1 MCLGWTAVRSVAH
14 RRLECSTERT
24 QGVRCRYHVPDHPAD
39 PAARQ
44 RGGVVTAT
52 RPRPLCWSTI
62 AGLSVVHLGGV
73 AGIVWLIVHPS
84 LHTIGAAAVAYL
96 LSGLAITAG
105 YHRLFAHR
113 TYRASAPVR
122 WFFLVSGAATFQ
134 NSALSWSADHRAHH
148 AHTDTSA
155 DPHSIT
161 RGAWYAHVSW
171 LFRRREASADV
182 TRLHDLWPVRSIR
195 LQHRWYPLLAITT
208 GLVVPALLGLI
219 WHDPIGGLL
228 VVGFLRAAVLLQAT
242 FCINSLAHLLGRRT
256 FDEGASARNS
266 TVTALVTFGEGY
278 HSYHHRFPFDFRNGV
293 RWWHYDPSKWLI
305 VCLERVR
312 LTSRLRRAAPASI
325 DAAARNGG
333 RELAIATRRTIPGV
347 ST

>member
-1 MCLGWTAVRSVAH
+1 MPTTPTPTPAVHS
-14 RRLECSTERT
+14 
-24 QGVRCRYHVPDHPAD
+24 
-39 PAARQ
+39 
-44 RGGVVTAT
+44 
-52 RPRPLCWSTI
+52 
-62 AGLSVVHLGGV
+62 
-73 AGIVWLIVHPS
+73 
-84 LHTIGAAAVAYL
+84 
-96 LSGLAITAG
+96 
-105 YHRLFAHR
+105 
-113 TYRASAPVR
+113 
-122 WFFLVSGAATFQ
+122 
-134 NSALSWSADHRAHH
+134 
-148 AHTDTSA
+148 
-155 DPHSIT
+155 HSIT

-182 TRLHDLWPVRSIR
+182 TRLNDLWPVRSIR

-242 FCINSLAHLLGRRT
+242 FCIDSLAHLLGRRT

-325 DAAARNGG
+325 DAAARYGG
-333 RELAIATRRTIPGV
+333 REPAIATRRTICRSFNMTVSKRAAAKRPATDWKSPGSPHELGTAEQLAHASSPNV
-347 ST
+347 PTCSLR

>member
-1 MCLGWTAVRSVAH
+1 
-14 RRLECSTERT
+14 
-24 QGVRCRYHVPDHPAD
+24 
-39 PAARQ
+39 
-44 RGGVVTAT
+44 
-52 RPRPLCWSTI
+52 
-62 AGLSVVHLGGV
+62 
-73 AGIVWLIVHPS
+73 VWLVVHPS

-148 AHTDTSA
+148 AHTDTSG

-195 LQHRWYPLLAITT
+195 LQHRWYPVLAITA
-208 GLVVPALLGLI
+208 GLAVPTLLGLI

-305 VCLERVR
+305 VCLERLG

-325 DAAARNGG
+325 DAAARHGG
-333 RELAIATRRTIPGV
+333 RELAIASRRTIPGA